1 MTRKTKDQLSKS
13 LYLLL
18 QEYPFDNI
26 TVNQIINHSHIS
38 RTTFYRHFHNKQDVL
53 TYFFHNDIYPQFFP
67 SKTQDSYYTLAKQTI
82 LYSRKEKNFFKN
94 ALIDS
99 QNTLIH
105 LLINKYIQLMST
117 KLPKLTKTQYDVLS
131 IYLNGTMITSI
142 HWFLKDDEHSIPEM
156 LYLFDLAM
164 PDIIKSIFDKS

>member
-1 MTRKTKDQLSKS
+1 
-13 LYLLL
+13 
-18 QEYPFDNI
+18 
-26 TVNQIINHSHIS
+26 
-38 RTTFYRHFHNKQDVL
+38 
-53 TYFFHNDIYPQFFP
+53 
-67 SKTQDSYYTLAKQTI
+67 
-82 LYSRKEKNFFKN
+82 
-94 ALIDS
+94 
-99 QNTLIH
+99 
-105 LLINKYIQLMST
+105 MST